1 MPRFDKTVEIAIPP
15 AVNNGA
21 PSLAPRKS
29 QRPVTGFGAL
39 QNCTAL
45 IVVCILTETGAISG
59 NTASLLILAILGV
72 IAAPNLRGVG
82 KSDAG

>member
-15 AVNNGA
+15 AVSNGA

-29 QRPVTGFGAL
+29 QPVTGFGAL

-72 IAAPNLRGVG
+72 IAAPNLRAAG

>member
-15 AVNNGA
+15 AVDTGA
-21 PSLAPRKS
+21 PSLVPRKAK
-29 QRPVTGFGAL
+29 QPITGFGAL

-72 IAAPNLRGVG
+72 IAAPNLRAAG